1 MRYKS
6 LSPET
11 VKMLER
17 INRRSEHHQVRQ
29 RAQCILMSFRGLTI
43 PQLMVSFSISRKTI
57 FNWFSHWEREKL
69 VGLYNQPGQGRK
81 ALFTPEQREQIRVW
95 AKLSQKHLKK
105 VLQQVEETWGINA
118 SRDIWT
124 I

>member
-1 MRYKS
+1 MRYIEG

-43 PQLMVSFSISRKTI
+43 PQLMVSFCISRKTI
-57 FNWFSHWEREKL
+57 FNWFSHWEQEKL

-81 ALFTPEQREQIRVW
+81 ALFTVEQRE
-95 AKLSQKHLKK
+95 
-105 VLQQVEETWGINA
+105 
-118 SRDIWT
+118 
-124 I
+124 